1 MRKKLCYFLVSALT
15 TWTIAG
21 RPAYASG
28 QEIRSIDNCF
38 SDQIGTS
45 HALSAT
51 GNCPVPGSTGSALA
65 DLASDELGA
74 FASSAGIRS
83 ADAYAFMATNLYFE
97 PNQVVTVT
105 ATMKFTGSV
114 IGDPGSGPHN
124 NSFLFQ
130 AAVDNYFLFGV
141 TGSDS
146 RNGFLVT
153 ANAESGMDGYGIV
166 SATGSFARNMI
177 DVTLTETSTAYSGA
191 DGLSW
196 GIGGYIEAQVVPAFP
211 GASTVVDFLDPATV
225 TFSVPAGT
233 RFTSE
238 GFLQA
243 SPRGIP
249 EPSTWVAIVLGF
261 TALGLL
267 GYCRARPDRAA
278 HAAA

>member
-15 TWTIAG
+15 AWTIAG

-38 SDQIGTS
+38 SDQVGTS

-65 DLASDELGA
+65 DLGSGELGA
-74 FASSAGIRS
+74 FASSAGSRS
-83 ADAYAFMATNLYFE
+83 ADAYADFDTTLNFA
-97 PNQVVTVT
+97 PNQVVTIT
-105 ATMKFTGSV
+105 ATMEFTGSV
-114 IGDPGSGPHN
+114 IGDPGSGPN
-124 NSFLFQ
+124 NNQFLFQ
-130 AAVDNYFLFGV
+130 AAVNNGLLFGI

-146 RNGFLVT
+146 RNGFLVR
-153 ANAESGMDGYGIV
+153 ANAESGVDGYGIV
-166 SATGSFARNMI
+166 SATGSFARNML
-177 DVTLTETSTAYSGA
+177 DVTLTETSTVNSGA
-191 DGLSW
+191 DGAFW
-196 GIGGYIEAQVVPAFP
+196 GIGGFIEAQVVPAFP
-211 GASTVVDFLDPATV
+211 GASTTVDFLDPATV

-243 SPRGIP
+243 NPRGIP
-249 EPSTWVAIVLGF
+249 EPSTWVATVLGF

-278 HAAA
+278 RASA